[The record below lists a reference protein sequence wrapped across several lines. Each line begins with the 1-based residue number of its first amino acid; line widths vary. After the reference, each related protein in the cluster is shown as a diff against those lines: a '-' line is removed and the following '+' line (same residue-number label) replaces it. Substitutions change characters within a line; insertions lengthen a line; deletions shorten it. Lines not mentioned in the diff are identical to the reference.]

1 MTMTVVPEPQM
12 PARMT
17 AASTVPMVRAFPRVS
32 VVLHWLIAVMVLA
45 MFASGVMMKQI
56 GEGALADQLYTFHKT
71 SGASILVLVI
81 VRLIYRAA
89 VHLAGRWSPGAGS
102 RGVHA
107 VLYLGLILVPLLGWA
122 GISDYGARAVYFGLS
137 LPAIWPE
144 GAGYDWWLFK
154 SHAVLAFLLVAC
166 VAIHIGLAL
175 GDYIERGGN
184 RASFP
189 AEPREPDNSASPAGP
204 DMP

>member
-1 MTMTVVPEPQM
+1 MTMTTAEFHGPIASATP
-12 PARMT
+12 PALPT
-17 AASTVPMVRAFPRVS
+17 ARAFPRVS
-32 VVLHWLIAVMVLA
+32 LVLHWLIAVMVLT
-45 MFASGVMMKQI
+45 MFVSGVMMKQI

-71 SGASILVLVI
+71 SGASILVLVV
-81 VRLIYRAA
+81 VRLVYRATA
-89 VHLAGRWSPGAGS
+89 HLAGLWSTGAGS
-102 RGVHA
+102 HGIHA

-154 SHAVLAFLLVAC
+154 IHAVLAFLLVAC
-166 VAIHIGLAL
+166 VAIHIGVAL

-189 AEPREPDNSASPAGP
+189 AAPREPAKSASPAVP

>member
-1 MTMTVVPEPQM
+1 MTMITAGSHAPVRTTVAPAVP
-12 PARMT
+12 
-17 AASTVPMVRAFPRVS
+17 VVRAFPRAS
-32 VVLHWLIAVMVLA
+32 VVLHWLIASLVLA
-45 MFASGVMMKQI
+45 MFVSGVMMKQI
-56 GEGALADQLYTFHKT
+56 GEGAFADQLYTFHKT

-81 VRLIYRAA
+81 VRLVYRAA
-89 VHLAGRWSPGAGS
+89 AHLAGRWSPGAGS
-102 RGVHA
+102 HA
-107 VLYLGLILVPLLGWA
+107 IHTILYLGLILVPLLGWA
-122 GISDYGARAVYFGLS
+122 GISDYGARTVYFGLS

-144 GAGYDWWLFK
+144 GVGYDWWLFK

-166 VAIHIGLAL
+166 VAIHIGVAL

-189 AEPREPDNSASPAGP
+189 VETREPAKSASPAAR

>member
-1 MTMTVVPEPQM
+1 MTMTTADLEAPLAVGVAAATPT
-12 PARMT
+12 ARH
-17 AASTVPMVRAFPRVS
+17 FPRLS
-32 VVLHWLIAVMVLA
+32 ILLHWLIAALVLA
-45 MFASGVMMKQI
+45 MFVSGVLMKQI

-71 SGASILVLVI
+71 CGASILGLVI

-89 VHLAGRWSPGAGS
+89 AHLAGRWKPGAGS
-102 RGVHA
+102 HGVHA

-154 SHAVLAFLLVAC
+154 SHALLAFLLVAC
-166 VAIHIGLAL
+166 VAIHIGVAL
-175 GDYIERGGN
+175 GDYIERGGT

-189 AEPREPDNSASPAGP
+189 VEPREPAKSASPAAR